1 MKIFQSNLI
10 FTIIFCSTV
19 FNPTTHAKDQQQ
31 KTQQLVVDSEFNRVL
46 DSGLKQ
52 LNRFEHT
59 LEHLALLVYSESSKF
74 TDKDVIMNYIKETRE
89 IINNVRSSSFLVPQL
104 GTTIV
109 VQAINNALSANLESS
124 ISSNSWKALDLGS
137 VIKRGQEQQL
147 DISDIERQQYINQA
161 KLEGLETTIER
172 FGLTNAQKII
182 RKLEDGHS
190 KVKFYIE
197 KHKLEPYIKY
207 SAWATAAL
215 TYAAYQSDKLPHFD
229 FLDKI
234 GISKLWNNSAWKSF
248 KGFLGTSPNYDK
260 TKPLTKDSNS
270 GYLLEAKE
278 RFIEANYKYELSN
291 SDKLGLLGNADYWL
305 NQNVGTGLE
314 PTAFLPGATFGW
326 LTHKSVDDFKVLLAA
341 LPVAL
346 KPSKITNMLFASY
359 FMFYVKNSKHFG
371 EFRADTKAK
380 ISKYYEKLR
389 GKSHK
394 DELAQKPKM
403 TFNDVIGL
411 DYAKQEFETVID
423 YIINPDKYERTK
435 LAPAKGYLMVGPPRT
450 GKSYIAKAICGEINE
465 RQKLLGKPKTTNFIP
480 LDADLVSDKSF
491 YKIMEYIN
499 SKAPCIVFIDEID
512 LLCLNRGDGNK
523 ENKLLS
529 QILTHMS
536 GYVNEPGKES
546 NGSNKQVIFVA
557 ATNNPHSLDS
567 ALLQPG
573 RFGKIIAFEYPHLEE
588 RTEYIKHELE
598 KRCISSLDIE
608 FIKSLSREL
617 EGYTFEDV
625 YLVITSAIQRASS
638 EYKPVGREHFRVAME
653 ESLKTIIPYKTKPI
667 SDQELNL
674 ISSYMAGKAL
684 VTRLLDQETHIST
697 LTTMPVNTKIESQ
710 KDSKIITT
718 PTLQY
723 GGIFTYKNS
732 SLLNLKDEK
741 QLRVDCKALLAGH
754 IAQELTLGSC
764 FYSYRAEDQQ
774 TASQIAKEIAL
785 QGERYEDLTED
796 LQQKVL
802 EQTYQI
808 KKECKAEVKD
818 LLSNNLGKLKDL
830 TDSLK
835 ENGQL
840 YEDAIE
846 KITG

>member
-19 FNPTTHAKDQQQ
+19 LTPTTYTQDQQQ

-46 DSGLKQ
+46 DTGLKQ

-74 TDKDVIMNYIKETRE
+74 KDKNVIMNYIKETRE
-89 IINNVRSSSFLVPQL
+89 IINNVRASSFLVPQL

-109 VQAINNALSANLESS
+109 VQAINNALSANLEKA
-124 ISSNSWKALDLGS
+124 ISENSWNTLNLGN

-147 DISDIERQQYINQA
+147 DISKVMQQQYQNQT
-161 KLEGLETTIER
+161 KLEKLETTIER

-215 TYAAYQSDKLPHFD
+215 TYAAYQSDKFPRFN

-234 GISKLWNNSAWKSF
+234 GISKLWDNNAYRWF
-248 KGFLGTSPNYDK
+248 KGYLGTSPNYDK
-260 TKPLTKDSNS
+260 TKPLSKDSDA
-270 GYLLEAKE
+270 GH
-278 RFIEANYKYELSN
+278 FIEAKAKFIEATYKYELSN
-291 SDKLGLLGNADYWL
+291 SNSLGILGNVDYWL

-314 PTAFLPGATFGW
+314 PTVFLPGVGFGW
-326 LTHKSVDDFKVLLAA
+326 LTHKSVDDFKLLLSAA
-341 LPVAL
+341 PMAL
-346 KPSKITNMLFASY
+346 IPSKINNMVFASY
-359 FMFYVKNSKHFG
+359 VMFYIKNSKHFN
-371 EFRADTKAK
+371 EFKAGTKAK
-380 ISKYYEKLR
+380 ISKQYEKLR

-465 RQKLLGKPKTTNFIP
+465 RQKLLGKPKTTSFIP

-499 SKAPCIVFIDEID
+499 SKAPCVVFIDEID

-523 ENKLLS
+523 ENRLLS

-573 RFGKIIAFEYPHLEE
+573 RFGRIIAFEYPHLEE
-588 RTEYIKHELE
+588 RTQYIQHELE
-598 KRCISSLDIE
+598 KRCISSLDTE

-638 EYKPVGREHFRVAME
+638 EYKPVGEEHFRVAME
-653 ESLKTIIPYKTKPI
+653 ESLKTIIPYTTKPM
-667 SDQELNL
+667 SDIELDS
-674 ISSYMAGKAL
+674 ISSYQAGKAL

-732 SLLNLKDEK
+732 SLLNFKNEA

-754 IAQELTLGSC
+754 VAQELTLGSC
-764 FYSYRAEDQQ
+764 YYSYRAEDQQ
-774 TASQIAKEIAL
+774 KASQIAKEIAL
-785 QGERYEDLTED
+785 QGELYEDLTED
-796 LQQKVL
+796 LQQKIL

-808 KKECKAEVKD
+808 KKECKAEVKE
-818 LLSNNLGKLKDL
+818 LLNNNLDKLNEL
-830 TDSLK
+830 TNALK